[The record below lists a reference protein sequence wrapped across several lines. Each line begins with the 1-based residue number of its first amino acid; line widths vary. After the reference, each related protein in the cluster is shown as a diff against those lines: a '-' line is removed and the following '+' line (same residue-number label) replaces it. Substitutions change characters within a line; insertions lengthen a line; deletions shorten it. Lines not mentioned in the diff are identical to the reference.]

1 MGCLAHGLEAG
12 EGQESDFFLYGFI
25 YGWAGSSSQCVGFS
39 VLWLLL
45 LLSVDARPCGL
56 QLLRGIGL
64 VALRRVASSQT
75 RDGTCVACT
84 GRQMLSPWTTRGVP
98 GV

>member
-1 MGCLAHGLEAG
+1 MGCLAHGREAG
-12 EGQESDFFLYGFI
+12 ERQESDFFRYGFI
-25 YGWAGSSSQCVGFS
+25 CGCAGSSSQCVGFS

-56 QLLRGIGL
+56 QSLWGIGL
-64 VALRRVASSQT
+64 VAPRRVASSQT
-75 RDGTCVACT
+75 RDGTWVSCI
-84 GRQMLSPWTTRGVP
+84 GRQTLSPWTTRGVP